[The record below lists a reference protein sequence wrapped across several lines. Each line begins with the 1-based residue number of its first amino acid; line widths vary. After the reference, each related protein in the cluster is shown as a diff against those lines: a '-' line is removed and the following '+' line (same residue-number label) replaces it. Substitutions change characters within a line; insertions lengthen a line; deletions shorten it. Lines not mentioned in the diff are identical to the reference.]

1 MAKARSQYRCS
12 ECHHVTAKW
21 VGRCPDCGTWGTVDE
36 VAVLAAV
43 NGSPVRRAVAPTTPA
58 VPISSIDPGATRHY
72 HTGVSELDRVLGGGI
87 VPGSVTLLAG
97 DPGVGKSTLLLE
109 VAHRWAEAGRRAL
122 YLSGEESA
130 GQIRMRAERTGCS
143 HDDVYLAAES
153 DLQTALGHIEEVR
166 PTLVV
171 VDSVQTMSTTEADG
185 VTGGVTQVRAVTTA
199 LTMTA
204 KTTGVAIILVGHVTK
219 DGAIAGPRSLEHLVD
234 VVLHFEGDKTS
245 TLRMV
250 RGVKNRFGAA
260 DEVGCFMLHDNGIDC
275 VADPSGLFLDQ
286 RPAPV
291 SGTAVTVTLDGKR
304 PLIGEVQALIAVP
317 TTSTPAA
324 RGQRYRLGTRGDDH
338 CGVGE
343 AGQPEGRAVRHLP
356 VDGWRNAADRS
367 VVGSCRGVG
376 HRIRLRRPPAADHRH
391 RDRRGRSG
399 RRPTTG
405 QRHGAAARRSRPA
418 RIHLCRSSARREN
431 GADRLTGDSG
441 RQHHR
446 CDEGAHGDRG
456 EGRPLRGGA
465 MAVKSS
471 RRNVVQL
478 ARPTLRETIGRLAP
492 GTALR
497 DGLER
502 ILRGRTGA
510 LIVLGYDDSVEAI
523 CDGGFSLDVRY
534 APTRL
539 RELSKMDG
547 AVVLSSDGTRILRAN
562 VQLVPDPSIPTDE
575 SGTRHRS
582 AERTAVQTGYP
593 VISVSHSMSIVT
605 VYVAGERHVV
615 PESATILSRT
625 NQTIDTLERYKS
637 RLDEVSRQLSTA
649 EIEDFVTLRDVMT
662 VVQRLEMVRRISL
675 EIDSDVVELGTDGRQ
690 LKLQLE
696 ELVGD
701 NDTARE
707 LIVRDYHANPDP
719 PTAAQVSATLEE
731 LDRLSDTELLDFTTL
746 ARVFGYPST
755 AEAQDSAMSS
765 RGYRAMAGIP
775 RLQFAHVDLLVRSF
789 GSLQG
794 LLAASANDLQS
805 VEGIGSM
812 WARHIREGLSQ
823 LAESTIADRLA

>member
-1 MAKARSQYRCS
+1 M
-12 ECHHVTAKW
+12 
-21 VGRCPDCGTWGTVDE
+21 
-36 VAVLAAV
+36 AV
-43 NGSPVRRAVAPTTPA
+43 N
-58 VPISSIDPGATRHY
+58 
-72 HTGVSELDRVLGGGI
+72 
-87 VPGSVTLLAG
+87 
-97 DPGVGKSTLLLE
+97 
-109 VAHRWAEAGRRAL
+109 
-122 YLSGEESA
+122 
-130 GQIRMRAERTGCS
+130 
-143 HDDVYLAAES
+143 
-153 DLQTALGHIEEVR
+153 
-166 PTLVV
+166 
-171 VDSVQTMSTTEADG
+171 
-185 VTGGVTQVRAVTTA
+185 
-199 LTMTA
+199 
-204 KTTGVAIILVGHVTK
+204 
-219 DGAIAGPRSLEHLVD
+219 
-234 VVLHFEGDKTS
+234 
-245 TLRMV
+245 
-250 RGVKNRFGAA
+250 
-260 DEVGCFMLHDNGIDC
+260 
-275 VADPSGLFLDQ
+275 
-286 RPAPV
+286 
-291 SGTAVTVTLDGKR
+291 
-304 PLIGEVQALIAVP
+304 
-317 TTSTPAA
+317 
-324 RGQRYRLGTRGDDH
+324 
-338 CGVGE
+338 
-343 AGQPEGRAVRHLP
+343 
-356 VDGWRNAADRS
+356 
-367 VVGSCRGVG
+367 
-376 HRIRLRRPPAADHRH
+376 
-391 RDRRGRSG
+391 
-399 RRPTTG
+399 
-405 QRHGAAARRSRPA
+405 
-418 RIHLCRSSARREN
+418 SSAR
-431 GADRLTGDSG
+431 AAS
-441 RQHHR
+441 
-446 CDEGAHGDRG
+446 
-456 EGRPLRGGA
+456 
-465 MAVKSS
+465 
-471 RRNVVQL
+471 NVVQL

-510 LIVLGYDDSVEAI
+510 LIVLGYDDSVETI
-523 CDGGFSLDVRY
+523 CDGGFALDVRF

-547 AVVLSSDGTRILRAN
+547 AVVLSSDGTHILRANVQLAHILRAN

-582 AERTAVQTGYP
+582 AERTAIQTGYP
-593 VISVSHSMSIVT
+593 VISVSHSMSMVT

-615 PESATILSRT
+615 PDSATILSRA
-625 NQTIDTLERYKS
+625 NQTIDTLERYNS

-675 EIDSDVVELGTDGRQ
+675 EIDADVVELGTDGRQ

-731 LDRLSDTELLDFTTL
+731 LDGLSDTELLDFTTL

-755 AEAQDSAMSS
+755 PEAQDSAMSS

-794 LLAASANDLQS
+794 LLAASASDLQS